1 MARATRSVWAKRVQR
16 WERSGLT
23 AGEFASRL
31 RINPR
36 TLKWWRW
43 TLASEQESGAASAP
57 AIPAAQFVELV
68 HSAEPTPRPPGDEA
82 APGAGVPAGP
92 GGRMEVHLPGGIR
105 VVVPAGVDAEAVGRL
120 IAALERR

>member
-1 MARATRSVWAKRVQR
+1 MARASRAVWTKRVRR

-23 AGEFASRL
+23 AREFASRL
-31 RINPR
+31 QINPQ

-43 TLASEQESGAASAP
+43 ALASEQESGAAAASPVA
-57 AIPAAQFVELV
+57 AAQFVELV
-68 HSAEPTPRPPGDEA
+68 HSGDQVVRSPGDEA
-82 APGAGVPAGP
+82 ARAVGVPTGP
-92 GGRMEVHLPGGIR
+92 SALVEVHLPSGVR